1 MTFFERQKKNF
12 AMLGLFSLAGFLLTF
27 PLAVKTQAKS
37 IVEKRAAL
45 GTIKGIVR
53 DDQGKPISEAIVAL
67 FYLGTSKLFKQV
79 RASSD
84 GRFLTKVLPGKY
96 TLLAVAQGFNASLSE
111 VQVDQSAE
119 VDYGF
124 KLERVGSGNTLPE
137 KRVDRKS
144 SKWLVRAAQNQRSI
158 YQANEGESPI
168 DENNTVA
175 RQDIQENLSFVDD
188 DEPQRKRAGQSV
200 VETYFAD
207 SEDGGYIG
215 LNFATLQP
223 LGEDSEIIIAG
234 QTGTG
239 RISPQRLETALKTRL
254 NDKHQIRVSTS
265 AANFGKINNSNEQ
278 LGQISFQALDEWQ
291 IKDGVILVLGF
302 DYSRLVGAGND
313 SALNPRVGLQFDV
326 NAKTRLRTAYTTQT
340 EDLTWADAIDLEGSQ
355 VLFRNQFAPRTFAVE
370 NEKALMSK
378 SRRLEFGVERV
389 IDNNSSVEATTFF
402 DSVSGRGVGLTNSSQ
417 DVLNAEAFA
426 PFVATQNGNAQGVR
440 VVYSRRLN
448 RIFSASAGY
457 AFGNGQKLST
467 ESQTTP
473 TDIFSNG
480 YFQNFVGQ
488 LNADLKTGTQVK
500 TIYRLSPQATV
511 FAIDPF
517 QGRMAI
523 YDPGLSV
530 MVTQSLPT
538 LGLPIRAEAV
548 IDARN
553 ILDSQLGISSEE
565 SSLRLNS
572 QRRILRGGIL
582 VRF

>member
-1 MTFFERQKKNF
+1 MTFFGQQGKNF
-12 AMLGLFSLAGFLLTF
+12 IRLGLFSLAGFLLTF

-37 IVEKRAAL
+37 VVEKRAAL

-79 RASSD
+79 RSSSD
-84 GRFLTKVLPGKY
+84 GRFLTKVMPGKY

-111 VQVDQSAE
+111 VQVGQSAE

-137 KRVDRKS
+137 KRIDRKS
-144 SKWLVRAAQNQRSI
+144 SKWMVRAAQNQRSI

-168 DENNTVA
+168 EENKALA
-175 RQDIQENLSFVDD
+175 RQDIQENLRFVE
-188 DEPQRKRAGQSV
+188 DEEPDRKRDGQSV

-207 SEDGGYIG
+207 SEDGNYTG

-239 RISPQRLETALKTRL
+239 KISPQRLEAALKTRL
-254 NDKHQIRVSTS
+254 NENHQVKITTS
-265 AANFGKINNSNEQ
+265 AANFGKVAESDKQ
-278 LGQISFQALDEWQ
+278 LGQLSFQALDEWQ
-291 IKDGVILVLGF
+291 VKDGVILVLGF
-302 DYSRLVGAGND
+302 DYSRLVGAGSD
-313 SALNPRVGLQFDV
+313 SALNPRLGLQVDV

-340 EDLTWADAIDLEGSQ
+340 EDLSWADAIDLEGSQ
-355 VLFRNQFAPRTFAVE
+355 VLFRNQFSPRTFAVE
-370 NEKALMSK
+370 NEKPLMSK

-389 IDNNSSVEATTFF
+389 LDNSSSIEATTFF
-402 DSVSGRGVGLTNSSQ
+402 DSVTGRGVGLMNVSPN
-417 DVLNAEAFA
+417 VLDAEAFS
-426 PFVATQNGNAQGVR
+426 PFVATQSGNTQGVR

-448 RIFSASAGY
+448 KIFSASAGY
-457 AFGNGQKLST
+457 AFGNGQKIS
-467 ESQTTP
+467 EAAATP
-473 TDIFSNG
+473 ADIFSNG

-548 IDARN
+548 VDARN
-553 ILDSQLGISSEE
+553 LFDSQLGMSGEE
-565 SSLRLNS
+565 SSLRINS